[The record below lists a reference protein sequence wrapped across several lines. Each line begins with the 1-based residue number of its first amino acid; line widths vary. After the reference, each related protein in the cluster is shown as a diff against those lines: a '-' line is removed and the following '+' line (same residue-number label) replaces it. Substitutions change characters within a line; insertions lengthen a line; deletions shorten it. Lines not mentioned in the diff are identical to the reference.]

1 MKILTLQNAPK
12 ILNHFGVD
20 LSQSQ
25 QEENV
30 KIKWQNQYKRRGAAA
45 PTCGFPS
52 LAHGTKQILLE
63 QNTNSSGK

>member
-1 MKILTLQNAPK
+1 MKILTLQNVPK

-20 LSQSQ
+20 LSQSR

-52 LAHGTKQILLE
+52 LAHGTK
-63 QNTNSSGK
+63 